1 MGSVEAKTLRVCIVT
16 ETYPPEINGVATPCS
31 NWWRGWSSGGIG
43 FIWFAPTRKA
53 NERLRLHGGRGVP
66 EKINPRYLG
75 RLRHPGHL
83 PVGAAESVTHE
94 SDDGWRETLVLG
106 LPIPSYPN
114 LRFGL
119 PVYRRFRRMW
129 CKAPLDAI
137 YIATQGPLGHGPSRP
152 LAPTTFPR

>member
-1 MGSVEAKTLRVCIVT
+1 MYCHRDLSSRDQWGSNTLQQLVEGLEQRGHRVHLV
-16 ETYPPEINGVATPCS
+16 
-31 NWWRGWSSGGIG
+31 R
-43 FIWFAPTRKA
+43 PTRKA

-106 LPIPSYPN
+106 LPISSYPN